1 MNEDTNTTQHHTDEL
16 KSIRLERADA
26 EKSES
31 QEVLKPLMAAMLD
44 AIPCAVL
51 CMKERRIIFANHAVK
66 TVFGWQPEELRG
78 QTARLL
84 YRSDEDYEE
93 IAGRF
98 YPALE
103 QQRTHIDEFP
113 CRRKDG
119 RDIICQIH
127 ASKIGEVLT
136 ERMIVVTYEDVSL
149 RKRAEQELRQYY
161 GYLEKL
167 FDVRTNDLK
176 EVNEKLRHEI
186 TERKQA
192 EELYKTLAEQSIA
205 AVFIVQKGA
214 FRFINAK
221 AISYAGYTPEELIG
235 KDISTL
241 IHPEDREMV
250 NEKTRAM
257 LRGVDTTPCE
267 YRVITKQGQIRWV
280 MQTLTSI
287 QYEGERAF
295 LGNAIEISDR
305 KHVEEERRRREI
317 LQGALEMA
325 GTVCHEMNQ
334 PMQIISGYAE
344 LLLRNTP
351 EDDPVYE
358 KLHVIKQQ
366 IFRMAAITKKLM
378 LIRDYESRD
387 YAGISRIID
396 IHGED
401 IERSEKKV

>member
-1 MNEDTNTTQHHTDEL
+1 MNEETKTKQQLVDEL
-16 KSIRLERADA
+16 KNIRSGA

-31 QEVLKPLMAAMLD
+31 QDVLNPLMM
-44 AIPCAVL
+44 AILEAFPLAVFG
-51 CMKERRIIFANHAVK
+51 MKERLIIFANHAVE
-66 TVFGWQPEELRG
+66 TVFGWHPEELVG
-78 QTARLL
+78 QSTRIL
-84 YRSDEDYEE
+84 YRSDEDYDE
-93 IAGRF
+93 IAGRC

-119 RDIICQIH
+119 RDIICRIN
-127 ASKIGEVLT
+127 ASRIGELLT
-136 ERMIVVTYEDVSL
+136 ERMIVVTYEDVSSH
-149 RKRAEQELRQYY
+149 RRAEQELREYC

-167 FDVRTNDLK
+167 FDVRTNDLR
-176 EVNEKLRHEI
+176 EVNKQLRHEI

-205 AVFIVQKGA
+205 AVFIVQEGV

-235 KDISTL
+235 KDVSTL

-250 NEKTRAM
+250 SEKTRDM
-257 LRGVDTTPCE
+257 LRGADTTPCE
-267 YRVITKQGQIRWV
+267 YRVVTKHGQIKWV

-287 QYEGERAF
+287 QYEGKRAF

-305 KHVEEERRRREI
+305 KHAEEEQRRREI
-317 LQGALEMA
+317 LQSVLEMA
-325 GTVCHEMNQ
+325 GTICHEMNQ
-334 PMQIISGYAE
+334 PMQIISGYTE
-344 LLLRNTP
+344 LLLRNTS

-358 KLHVIKQQ
+358 KLNIIKKQ

-378 LIRDYESRD
+378 MIRDYESRD